1 MATSNPLLRYAES
14 RKNLLGS
21 VCGLAGVGI
30 ALTGAAGA
38 LWPLVIAGLYGA
50 GALIAPPERPDTPHF
65 PDADEQ
71 LVALRGDF
79 TTLRAYLTEVEL
91 PPAARERLTALG
103 TLVGALL
110 EPGSVSDPEHLHVLA
125 RAVRQDIPEAVD
137 TFVRT
142 RWWSRFA
149 PGAEPPE
156 THLERQLAALHEEAT
171 AIAATLREAEAIR
184 QEILT
189 RYVEG
194 RGDGGHA
201 PAPGA

>member
-1 MATSNPLLRYAES
+1 
-14 RKNLLGS
+14 
-21 VCGLAGVGI
+21 VGI
-30 ALTGAAGA
+30 ALTGAAGT
-38 LWPLVIAGLYGA
+38 LWPLVVAGLYGA
-50 GALIAPPERPDTPHF
+50 GALVAPPERPDTPEF
-65 PDADEQ
+65 PGMGEQ
-71 LVALRGDF
+71 LEALRADF
-79 TTLRAYLTEVEL
+79 TTLRAYLAEVEL
-91 PPAARERLTALG
+91 PPAAREGLTARD

-156 THLERQLAALHEEAT
+156 THLERQFAALREEAT

-194 RGDGGHA
+194 RGD
-201 PAPGA
+201 